1 MESATHTVPAPRPLR
16 GLRRVLRAN
25 GVFCTFAGVTALAGA
40 GGLAARTGIAAPV
53 LLILGGVTLAYGLF
67 LLGATSPL
75 GGLFVVEWT
84 GWTTFFVDAL
94 WVAMS
99 LIVLLNG
106 RLPLTPTGRGLIL
119 LLADV
124 VAVFAVLQ
132 LRALRR
138 RA

>member
-16 GLRRVLRAN
+16 SLRRILRAN
-25 GVFCTFAGVTALAGA
+25 GVFCAFAGVSALAGA

-67 LLGATSPL
+67 LLGATSSL
-75 GGLFVVEWT
+75 GRPFLVEWT

-99 LIVLLNG
+99 LAVLLNG
-106 RLPLTPTGRGLIL
+106 RLPLTPAGRGLVIL
-119 LLADV
+119 VADV

-138 RA
+138 RS

>member
-1 MESATHTVPAPRPLR
+1 
-16 GLRRVLRAN
+16 
-25 GVFCTFAGVTALAGA
+25 VTALAGA

-75 GGLFVVEWT
+75 GGPFLVEWS

-99 LIVLLNG
+99 LTVLLNG

>member
-1 MESATHTVPAPRPLR
+1 MESATHSVPAPRPLE
-16 GLRRVLRAN
+16 GLRRILRVN

-40 GGLAARTGIAAPV
+40 GGLATLTGIAAPV
-53 LLILGGVTLAYGLF
+53 LLIVGGVTLAYGLF
-67 LLGATSPL
+67 LLAVTSPL
-75 GGLFVVEWT
+75 GGPFLVEWS

-94 WVAMS
+94 WVTGS
-99 LIVLLNG
+99 LAVLLNG

-119 LLADV
+119 ILTDV

-138 RA
+138 RS